1 MNFHD
6 ARLKAYQLALKGMFL
21 LDPERIHSIITAGL
35 RVVQA
40 SGPGN
45 RLLGTALAVN
55 DPVLEQ
61 TVFGVTFPRPLGL
74 AAGFDKNGAAPD
86 AWSAV
91 GFGYAELGTVTAQP
105 QPGNPAP
112 RLYRLPADKAIL
124 NRMGFNNA
132 GALAVA
138 KNLRGRRYSSDV
150 IGINIGK
157 NKVVPAE
164 EAVANY
170 RQSASVLGD
179 LANYL
184 VVNVSSPNT
193 PGLRDLQAVESLRP
207 ILQAVQESTSVPV
220 LVKIA
225 PDLSDDDVD
234 AVADLAVELGLAGI
248 VATNTT
254 ISREGLTTPRA
265 EVEAMGAGGISG
277 APVAARSLEVL
288 RRLHARV
295 GDKLVLIAVG
305 GIYTPQQAWERITAG
320 ASLLQ
325 GYTPLIYGGPDWIR
339 DIHLGIAQQIRAH
352 GLSSISEAVGSGLPW
367 KQV

>member
-132 GALAVA
+132 CLLYTSPSPRDATLS
-138 KNLRGRRYSSDV
+138 RMPSS
-150 IGINIGK
+150 
-157 NKVVPAE
+157 A
-164 EAVANY
+164 
-170 RQSASVLGD
+170 
-179 LANYL
+179 
-184 VVNVSSPNT
+184 
-193 PGLRDLQAVESLRP
+193 
-207 ILQAVQESTSVPV
+207 
-220 LVKIA
+220 
-225 PDLSDDDVD
+225 
-234 AVADLAVELGLAGI
+234 
-248 VATNTT
+248 
-254 ISREGLTTPRA
+254 
-265 EVEAMGAGGISG
+265 
-277 APVAARSLEVL
+277 
-288 RRLHARV
+288 
-295 GDKLVLIAVG
+295 
-305 GIYTPQQAWERITAG
+305 
-320 ASLLQ
+320 
-325 GYTPLIYGGPDWIR
+325 
-339 DIHLGIAQQIRAH
+339 
-352 GLSSISEAVGSGLPW
+352 
-367 KQV
+367 